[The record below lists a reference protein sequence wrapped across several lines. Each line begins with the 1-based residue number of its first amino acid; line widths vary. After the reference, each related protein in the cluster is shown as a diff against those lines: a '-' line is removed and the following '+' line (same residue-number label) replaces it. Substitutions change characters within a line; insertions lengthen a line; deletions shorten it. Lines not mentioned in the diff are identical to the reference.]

1 MELKVKVDEDAP
13 EFHLQCTALSCY
25 SRATHAVFLEGK
37 GMGFIKKTN
46 QNTRPSIAPCLIL
59 VCNKCSEDIGN
70 NLTERKIKYSIKP
83 LVNMVGSRKVA
94 QFRSVKIPN
103 VL

>member
-1 MELKVKVDEDAP
+1 MSVDEDAP

-37 GMGFIKKTN
+37 GTGFDKKTN
-46 QNTRPSIAPCLIL
+46 QNSRPSIVPCLIL
-59 VCNKCSEDIGN
+59 VCKKCSEDVSN
-70 NLTERKIKYSIKP
+70 RLTDQKVKFYVKALTE
-83 LVNMVGSRKVA
+83 MVGSRKIPL

-103 VL
+103 VY

>member
-1 MELKVKVDEDAP
+1 VKIKIDEDAP

-37 GMGFIKKTN
+37 GMGFEKITT
-46 QNTRPSIAPCLIL
+46 QNSRPSVVPCLIL

-70 NLTERKIKYSIKP
+70 NLAERKIKFTIKP
-83 LVNMVGSRKVA
+83 LTSMVGSRKVPF
-94 QFRSVKIPN
+94 QPKGVTIPN
-103 VL
+103 VF